1 MLQFAAKSEAK
12 AASRERLATWAKAFA
27 ASGDETIHDVGR
39 LYVYEVNQSMY
50 EVDWRLTTVQTLAV
64 AAYRVGARLTCERVA
79 ARNRRLEIAPHISD
93 ATVRTPAV
101 SFGQITLPWAT

>member
-1 MLQFAAKSEAK
+1 M
-12 AASRERLATWAKAFA
+12 
-27 ASGDETIHDVGR
+27 
-39 LYVYEVNQSMY
+39 YEVNQSMY
-50 EVDWRLTTVQTLAV
+50 EVDWRLTSMNESTVQTLAV

-79 ARNRRLEIAPHISD
+79 ARNRRLEIAPHNSD